1 MFGQEF
7 TGISESS
14 VIIFV
19 GVEGQNFGGSFFGES
34 VSRFP
39 ATVAMDK
46 SSFAI
51 CFISFYQAVDG
62 AGEYSSVGRLH
73 DFLLL
78 VKSLQIFV
86 IHERFNC
93 FVFALRFHF

>member
-62 AGEYSSVGRLH
+62 AESTVQLDGCTFFAAGKVTA
-73 DFLLL
+73 
-78 VKSLQIFV
+78 IFV

>member
-62 AGEYSSVGRLH
+62 AESTVQLTAAR
-73 DFLLL
+73 FLLL
-78 VKSLQIFV
+78 VKSLQF
-86 IHERFNC
+86 
-93 FVFALRFHF
+93 L